1 MGKWVAIA
9 AVAAVIFVYLAHSHP
24 ASAAKVAACLTH
36 AGATV
41 KHSTFLEDSL
51 SAAGDGQQVPSGYVS
66 LVRKEEKNLY
76 DVDLSGD
83 TGLLTV
89 VRKGYTAAQLE
100 RYFQVSGQPISAQ
113 GSGQIVMLWYGEP
126 SAGSRSTLDG
136 CLP

>member
-1 MGKWVAIA
+1 M
-9 AVAAVIFVYLAHSHP
+9 
-24 ASAAKVAACLTH
+24 
-36 AGATV
+36 

-51 SAAGDGQQVPSGYVS
+51 SAASDGQQVPSGYVS
-66 LVRKEEKNLY
+66 LVRKAERNLY

-89 VRKGYTAAQLE
+89 IRKGYTAAQLE